1 MITPDS
7 LKDRLRRALWRHIKL
22 SGSVEDAANRLGIG
36 KSALYAYLS
45 GESDP
50 GLVRVFQWAQGLGL
64 DPEAW
69 VKRAGVFQRL
79 SLCSDLLESLGVPPM
94 PRDRV
99 LKRCKRIASRVSRE
113 SPARSTLPQMIL
125 DIEDVYQT
133 NPKQG
138 SNLARD
144 HLSEQTTRIRHM
156 LQKGEQLS
164 ADDACS
170 FFALVASYGL
180 CRFSE
185 SSPGQWAQALMLSL
199 RYFEFESRSPV
210 LTWLMTDTSM
220 VLRRY
225 LRTENSLDVAASAVS
240 EAVRQETSRL
250 YPRALLTLG
259 ATLHSTGEYAES
271 AQVYDTVFKLPQP
284 HPYRSLAACGRAA
297 ALARTDPQKAA
308 DFLRQESEILDTLPS
323 HRQLHR
329 FWTSARVLNETG
341 ASEEAFSAYKAAI
354 LCGDDSN
361 SDPRDF
367 FLLFE
372 EARAVVGADSVRLGP
387 LVVVLKEKLPQL
399 CEMPEAF
406 LFAKGYL
413 DDLSAQAYE
422 RLPYRIE
429 GLKQTESKAGDG
441 ECLHPL

>member
-1 MITPDS
+1 MPS
-7 LKDRLRRALWRHIKL
+7 PRRCTIRFLSCPNLTHTALWQP
-22 SGSVEDAANRLGIG
+22 VAA
-36 KSALYAYLS
+36 
-45 GESDP
+45 
-50 GLVRVFQWAQGLGL
+50 Q
-64 DPEAW
+64 
-69 VKRAGVFQRL
+69 
-79 SLCSDLLESLGVPPM
+79 
-94 PRDRV
+94 
-99 LKRCKRIASRVSRE
+99 
-113 SPARSTLPQMIL
+113 
-125 DIEDVYQT
+125 
-133 NPKQG
+133 
-138 SNLARD
+138 
-144 HLSEQTTRIRHM
+144 
-156 LQKGEQLS
+156 QLS
-164 ADDACS
+164 H
-170 FFALVASYGL
+170 
-180 CRFSE
+180 E
-185 SSPGQWAQALMLSL
+185 
-199 RYFEFESRSPV
+199 
-210 LTWLMTDTSM
+210 
-220 VLRRY
+220 
-225 LRTENSLDVAASAVS
+225 
-240 EAVRQETSRL
+240 
-250 YPRALLTLG
+250 LTL
-259 ATLHSTGEYAES
+259 
-271 AQVYDTVFKLPQP
+271 K
-284 HPYRSLAACGRAA
+284 
-297 ALARTDPQKAA
+297 KAA

-441 ECLHPL
+441 EWLHPL